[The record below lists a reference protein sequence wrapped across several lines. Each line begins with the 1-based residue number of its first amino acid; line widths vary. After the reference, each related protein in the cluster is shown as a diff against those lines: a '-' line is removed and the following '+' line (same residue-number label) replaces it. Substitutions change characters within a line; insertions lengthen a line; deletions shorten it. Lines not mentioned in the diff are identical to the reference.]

1 MNDSSN
7 PIRLVAGIELRPP
20 SPRAHFV
27 LEREHAERVGG
38 AIGDDLARCVP
49 AVTGARLVTGPALL
63 EPGQVLSPDHAPW
76 KAMAVVAGLDRDPE
90 AGLTTLGAAG
100 GRLSHDALGPFRA
113 VPDGL
118 FVCLPMLVLAPACD
132 RESLDTALERELFDK
147 GGLHPPSLAALAETT
162 GLEPVH
168 GQLMTL
174 TDLAALVK
182 MQLAGAGLDPF
193 WPPVEH
199 ALLAPGEAATLDLPA
214 GLKADWSAEGRGWE
228 LALRLPSDP
237 PSDEDALWLRAFRQT
252 TVLLETHLIPWRATV
267 ADPAAVLDADN
278 RWVRIDRGPDDGPD
292 RVDPIDHPDVGLV
305 GFEAVAAGRRS
316 LALPLVAD
324 AIDDLRAGLECELR
338 ADDRHGGA

>member
-1 MNDSSN
+1 MTESPN

-20 SPRAHFV
+20 SPQARFV

-38 AIGDDLARCVP
+38 AIADDLARCVP
-49 AVTGARLVTGPALL
+49 AVTGAHLVTGPALL
-63 EPGQVLSPDHAPW
+63 EPGQVLSPDHSPW
-76 KAMAVVAGLDRDPE
+76 DAMGTVAGQGREPSP
-90 AGLTTLGAAG
+90 GLTTLGAAG

-113 VPDGL
+113 EPDGL
-118 FVCLPMLVLAPACD
+118 FVCLPMLVFAARAERD
-132 RESLDTALERELFDK
+132 ALDTALERELFDR

-199 ALLAPGEAATLDLPA
+199 ALLAPGEPASLDLPA
-214 GLKADWSAEGRGWE
+214 GLQAEWSAEDRGWE
-228 LALRLPSDP
+228 LALRSLADP
-237 PSDEDALWLRAFRQT
+237 PDDDDALWLRAFRQT

-267 ADPAAVLDADN
+267 GDPDATLDPDN
-278 RWVRIDRGPDDGPD
+278 RWVRLDRGPDDGPE
-292 RVDPIDHPDVGLV
+292 RVEPVDHPDVGLV
-305 GFEAVAAGRRS
+305 GFEAVAAGRRT
-316 LALPLVAD
+316 LALPLVAESI
-324 AIDDLRAGLECELR
+324 AELR
-338 ADDRHGGA
+338 SRLEREVRSSAPPPGA

>member
-1 MNDSSN
+1 MSESPN

-20 SPRAHFV
+20 SPDARFV

-49 AVTGARLVTGPALL
+49 AVTGAHLVTGPALL
-63 EPGQVLSPDHAPW
+63 EPGQVLSPDHSPW
-76 KAMAVVAGLDRDPE
+76 NAIEVVAGPRREP
-90 AGLTTLGAAG
+90 APGLTTLGAAS
-100 GRLSHDALGPFRA
+100 GRLSHETLGPYRG

-118 FVCLPMLVLAPACD
+118 FVCLPMLLFAPPGE
-132 RESLDTALERELFDK
+132 RETLDTALERELFDH

-199 ALLAPGEAATLDLPA
+199 ALLAPDEPARLDLPA
-214 GLKADWSAEGRGWE
+214 GLRADWSVEDRGWE
-228 LALRLPSDP
+228 LALRNPADP
-237 PSDEDALWLRAFRQT
+237 PDDDDALWLRAFRQT

-267 ADPAAVLDADN
+267 GDPDARLDPDN
-278 RWVRIDRGPDDGPD
+278 RWVRFDRGADDGND
-292 RVDPIDHPDVGLV
+292 RIEPVNHPDVGLV
-305 GFEAVAAGRRS
+305 GFEAVAAGRRT

-324 AIDDLRAGLECELR
+324 AIAELR
-338 ADDRHGGA
+338 TRLEQERGASAPHDGA